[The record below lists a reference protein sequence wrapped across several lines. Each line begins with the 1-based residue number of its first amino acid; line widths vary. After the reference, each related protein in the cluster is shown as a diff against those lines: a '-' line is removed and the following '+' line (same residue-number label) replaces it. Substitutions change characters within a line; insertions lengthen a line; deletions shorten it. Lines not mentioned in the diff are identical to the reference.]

1 MKSLSQTVSEASF
14 SDLMI
19 KNLEN
24 KDLVTLLQS
33 ALAEEYLQW
42 YQYTVVIPFAV
53 GQDRVNI
60 VEAFK
65 EHAKDELED
74 HAAWLIERINQLDG
88 VPTLVDEPSKWNL
101 CAVHKYIKP
110 TPPYDVCTLLEQNIQ
125 SEKGA
130 IETYTTLEAVTR
142 HNDIVTNRKVK
153 EILADEQEHLQNL
166 IDLYKDIRGQRIC
179 DTPDNT
185 ATVGYDGEF
194 GDNSENFD
202 F

>member
-24 KDLVTLLQS
+24 KDLLTLLQS

-88 VPTLVDEPSKWNL
+88 EPTLVDEPSKWNL
-101 CAVHKYIKP
+101 CAVHKYITPK
-110 TPPYDVCTLLEQNIQ
+110 PPYDVCTLLEQNIQ

-130 IETYTTLEAVTR
+130 IETYTALEAVTR

-166 IDLYKDIRGQRIC
+166 IDLHKDICGHPIC
-179 DTPDNT
+179 DTSDN
-185 ATVGYDGEF
+185 VPSSGYDGEF
-194 GDNSENFD
+194 GDNF
-202 F
+202 

>member
-101 CAVHKYIKP
+101 CAVHKYITPK
-110 TPPYDVCTLLEQNIQ
+110 PPYDVCTLLEQNIQ

-130 IETYTTLEAVTR
+130 IETYTALEAVTR

-179 DTPDNT
+179 DTPDNV
-185 ATVGYDGEF
+185 ASGGYDGEF
-194 GDNSENFD
+194 SDNF
-202 F
+202 

>member
-101 CAVHKYIKP
+101 CAVHKYITPK
-110 TPPYDVCTLLEQNIQ
+110 PPYDVCTLLEQNIQ

-130 IETYTTLEAVTR
+130 IETYTALEAVTR

-166 IDLYKDIRGQRIC
+166 IDLHKDICGHPIC
-179 DTPDNT
+179 DTTGNVPSS
-185 ATVGYDGEF
+185 GYDGEF
-194 GDNSENFD
+194 SDNF
-202 F
+202 

>member
-101 CAVHKYIKP
+101 CAVHKYITPK
-110 TPPYDVCTLLEQNIQ
+110 PPYDVCTLLEQNIQ

-130 IETYTTLEAVTR
+130 IETYTALEAVTR

-166 IDLYKDIRGQRIC
+166 IDLHKDICGHPIC
-179 DTPDNT
+179 DTTANVNT
-185 ATVGYDGEF
+185 TGYDGEF
-194 GDNSENFD
+194 GDNF
-202 F
+202 

>member
-1 MKSLSQTVSEASF
+1 MKSLSQTLSEASF

-101 CAVHKYIKP
+101 CAVHKYITPK
-110 TPPYDVCTLLEQNIQ
+110 PPYDVCTLLEQNIQ

-130 IETYTTLEAVTR
+130 IETYTALEAVTR
-142 HNDIVTNRKVK
+142 HNDIVTNKKVK

-166 IDLYKDIRGQRIC
+166 IDLHKDICGHPIC

-185 ATVGYDGEF
+185 ANVGYDGEF
-194 GDNSENFD
+194 GDNF
-202 F
+202 

>member
-101 CAVHKYIKP
+101 CAVHKYITPK
-110 TPPYDVCTLLEQNIQ
+110 PPYDVCTLLEQNIQ

-130 IETYTTLEAVTR
+130 IETYTALEAVTR

-166 IDLYKDIRGQRIC
+166 IDLHKDICGHPIC
-179 DTPDNT
+179 DTSDN
-185 ATVGYDGEF
+185 APSGGYDGEF
-194 GDNSENFD
+194 GDNF
-202 F
+202 

>member
-1 MKSLSQTVSEASF
+1 MKSLSQTLSEASF

-24 KDLVTLLQS
+24 KDLLTLLQS

-88 VPTLVDEPSKWNL
+88 EPTLVDEPSKWNL
-101 CAVHKYIKP
+101 CAVHKYITPK
-110 TPPYDVCTLLEQNIQ
+110 PPYDVCTLLEQNIQ

-130 IETYTTLEAVTR
+130 IETYTALEAVTR

-166 IDLYKDIRGQRIC
+166 IDLHKDICGHPIC
-179 DTPDNT
+179 DTSDN
-185 ATVGYDGEF
+185 VPSSGYDGEF
-194 GDNSENFD
+194 GDNF
-202 F
+202 

>member
-1 MKSLSQTVSEASF
+1 MKSLSQTVSEASY

-101 CAVHKYIKP
+101 CAVHKYITPK
-110 TPPYDVCTLLEQNIQ
+110 PPYDVCTLLEQNIQ

-130 IETYTTLEAVTR
+130 IETYTALEAVTR
-142 HNDIVTNRKVK
+142 DNDVVTNRKVK

-166 IDLYKDIRGQRIC
+166 MDLYKDIRGQRIC
-179 DTPDNT
+179 DTADNT
-185 ATVGYDGEF
+185 ATIGYDGEF
-194 GDNSENFD
+194 DDNSENFN

>member
-101 CAVHKYIKP
+101 CAVHKYITPK
-110 TPPYDVCTLLEQNIQ
+110 PPYDVCTLLEQNIQ

-130 IETYTTLEAVTR
+130 IETYTALEAVTR

-166 IDLYKDIRGQRIC
+166 IDLHKDICGHPIC
-179 DTPDNT
+179 DTPDN
-185 ATVGYDGEF
+185 ASSGGYDGEF
-194 GDNSENFD
+194 GDNF
-202 F
+202 

>member
-1 MKSLSQTVSEASF
+1 MKSLSQTLSEASY

-130 IETYTTLEAVTR
+130 IETYTALEAVTR
-142 HNDIVTNRKVK
+142 DNDVVTNRKVK

-179 DTPDNT
+179 DTPDNV

-194 GDNSENFD
+194 ADNSENFD

>member
-1 MKSLSQTVSEASF
+1 
-14 SDLMI
+14 MI

-60 VEAFK
+60 IEAFK

-88 VPTLVDEPSKWNL
+88 EPTLVDEPSKWNL
-101 CAVHKYIKP
+101 CAVHKYITPK
-110 TPPYDVCTLLEQNIQ
+110 PPYDVCTLLEQNIQ

-130 IETYTTLEAVTR
+130 IETYTALEAVTR

-166 IDLYKDIRGQRIC
+166 IDLHKDICGHPIC
-179 DTPDNT
+179 DTSDNVDPT
-185 ATVGYDGEF
+185 GYDGEF
-194 GDNSENFD
+194 GANF
-202 F
+202 

>member
-1 MKSLSQTVSEASF
+1 MKSLSQTLSEASF

-24 KDLVTLLQS
+24 KDLLTLLQS

-60 VEAFK
+60 VETFK

-101 CAVHKYIKP
+101 CAVHKYITPK
-110 TPPYDVCTLLEQNIQ
+110 PPYDVCTLLEQNIQ

-130 IETYTTLEAVTR
+130 IETYTALEVVTR
-142 HNDIVTNRKVK
+142 DNDVVTNRKVK

-166 IDLYKDIRGQRIC
+166 IDLHKDICGHPIC

-185 ATVGYDGEF
+185 AAVGYDGEF
-194 GDNSENFD
+194 GDNF
-202 F
+202 

>member
-24 KDLVTLLQS
+24 KDLLTLLQS

-101 CAVHKYIKP
+101 CAVHKYITPK
-110 TPPYDVCTLLEQNIQ
+110 PPYDVCTLLEQNIQ

-130 IETYTTLEAVTR
+130 IETYTALEAVTR
-142 HNDIVTNRKVK
+142 HNDIVTNKKVK

-166 IDLYKDIRGQRIC
+166 IDLHKDICGHPIC
-179 DTPDNT
+179 DTSDNAPT
-185 ATVGYDGEF
+185 IGYDGEF

>member
-1 MKSLSQTVSEASF
+1 MKSLSQTLSEASF

-24 KDLVTLLQS
+24 KDLLTLLQS

-101 CAVHKYIKP
+101 CAVHKYITPK
-110 TPPYDVCTLLEQNIQ
+110 PPYDVCTLLEQNIQ

-130 IETYTTLEAVTR
+130 IETYTALEAVTR
-142 HNDIVTNRKVK
+142 HNDIVTNKKVK

-166 IDLYKDIRGQRIC
+166 IDLHKDICGHPIC
-179 DTPDNT
+179 DTPDN
-185 ATVGYDGEF
+185 AANVGYDGEF
-194 GDNSENFD
+194 GDNF
-202 F
+202 

>member
-1 MKSLSQTVSEASF
+1 MKSLSQTLSEASF

-24 KDLVTLLQS
+24 KDLLTLLQS

-53 GQDRVNI
+53 GQDRVNV

-101 CAVHKYIKP
+101 CAVHKYITPK
-110 TPPYDVCTLLEQNIQ
+110 PPYDVCTLLEQNIQ

-130 IETYTTLEAVTR
+130 IETYTALEAVTR

-166 IDLYKDIRGQRIC
+166 IDLHKDICGHPIC
-179 DTPDNT
+179 DTSDN
-185 ATVGYDGEF
+185 VPSSGYDGEF
-194 GDNSENFD
+194 GDNF
-202 F
+202 

>member
-1 MKSLSQTVSEASF
+1 MKSLSQTLSEASF

-24 KDLVTLLQS
+24 KDLLTLLQS

-101 CAVHKYIKP
+101 CAVHKYITPK
-110 TPPYDVCTLLEQNIQ
+110 PPYDVCTLLEQNIQ

-130 IETYTTLEAVTR
+130 IETYTALEAVTR

-166 IDLYKDIRGQRIC
+166 IDLHKDICGHPIC

-185 ATVGYDGEF
+185 ANVGYDGEF
-194 GDNSENFD
+194 GDNF
-202 F
+202 

>member
-1 MKSLSQTVSEASF
+1 MKSLSQTLSEASF

-101 CAVHKYIKP
+101 CAVHKYITPK
-110 TPPYDVCTLLEQNIQ
+110 PPYDVCTLLEQNIQ

-130 IETYTTLEAVTR
+130 IETYTALEAVTR
-142 HNDIVTNRKVK
+142 HNDIVTNRKIK

-166 IDLYKDIRGQRIC
+166 IDLHKDICGHPIC
-179 DTPDNT
+179 DTSDN
-185 ATVGYDGEF
+185 VPSSGYDGEF
-194 GDNSENFD
+194 GDNF
-202 F
+202 

>member
-24 KDLVTLLQS
+24 KDLLTLLQS

-53 GQDRVNI
+53 GHDRVNI

-101 CAVHKYIKP
+101 CAVHKYITPK
-110 TPPYDVCTLLEQNIQ
+110 PPYDVCTLLEQNIQ

-130 IETYTTLEAVTR
+130 IETYTALEAVTR

-166 IDLYKDIRGQRIC
+166 IDLHKDICGHRIC

-185 ATVGYDGEF
+185 PTVGYDGEF

>member
-101 CAVHKYIKP
+101 CAVHKYITPK
-110 TPPYDVCTLLEQNIQ
+110 PPYDVCTLLEQNIQ

-130 IETYTTLEAVTR
+130 IETYTALEAVTR

-166 IDLYKDIRGQRIC
+166 IDLHKDICGHPIC

-185 ATVGYDGEF
+185 ANVGYDGEF
-194 GDNSENFD
+194 GDNF
-202 F
+202 

>member
-1 MKSLSQTVSEASF
+1 MKSLSQTLSEASF

-24 KDLVTLLQS
+24 KDLLTLLQS

-101 CAVHKYIKP
+101 CAVHKYITPK
-110 TPPYDVCTLLEQNIQ
+110 PPYDVCTLLEQNIQ

-130 IETYTTLEAVTR
+130 IETYTALEAVTR

-166 IDLYKDIRGQRIC
+166 IDLHKDICGHPIC
-179 DTPDNT
+179 DTSDN
-185 ATVGYDGEF
+185 VPSSGYDGEF
-194 GDNSENFD
+194 GDNF
-202 F
+202 

>member
-1 MKSLSQTVSEASF
+1 MKSLSQTLSEASF

-24 KDLVTLLQS
+24 KDLLTLLQS

-53 GQDRVNI
+53 GQDRVNV

-130 IETYTTLEAVTR
+130 IETYTALEAVTR

-166 IDLYKDIRGQRIC
+166 IDLHKDICGHPIC
-179 DTPDNT
+179 DTSDN
-185 ATVGYDGEF
+185 VPSSGYDGEF
-194 GDNSENFD
+194 GDNF
-202 F
+202 

>member
-24 KDLVTLLQS
+24 KDLLTLLQS

-101 CAVHKYIKP
+101 CAVHKYITPK
-110 TPPYDVCTLLEQNIQ
+110 PPYDVCTLLEQNIQ

-130 IETYTTLEAVTR
+130 IETYTALEAVTR

-166 IDLYKDIRGQRIC
+166 IDLHKDICGHPIC
-179 DTPDNT
+179 DTPDN
-185 ATVGYDGEF
+185 APSVGYDGEF
-194 GDNSENFD
+194 GDNF
-202 F
+202 

>member
-24 KDLVTLLQS
+24 KDLLTLLQS

-101 CAVHKYIKP
+101 CAVHKYITPK
-110 TPPYDVCTLLEQNIQ
+110 PPYDVCTLLEQNIQ

-130 IETYTTLEAVTR
+130 IETYTALEAVTR

-166 IDLYKDIRGQRIC
+166 IDLHKDICGHPIC
-179 DTPDNT
+179 DTPSNT
-185 ATVGYDGEF
+185 APAEYDGEF

>member
-1 MKSLSQTVSEASF
+1 MKSLSQTLSEASF

-101 CAVHKYIKP
+101 CAVHKYITPK
-110 TPPYDVCTLLEQNIQ
+110 PPYDVCTLLEQNIQ

-130 IETYTTLEAVTR
+130 IETYTALEAVTR

-166 IDLYKDIRGQRIC
+166 IDLHKDICGHPIC
-179 DTPDNT
+179 DTSDN
-185 ATVGYDGEF
+185 VPSSGYDGEF
-194 GDNSENFD
+194 GDNF
-202 F
+202 

>member
-24 KDLVTLLQS
+24 KDLLTLLQS

-53 GQDRVNI
+53 GHDRVNI

-101 CAVHKYIKP
+101 CAVHKYITPK
-110 TPPYDVCTLLEQNIQ
+110 PPYDVCTLLEQNIQ

-130 IETYTTLEAVTR
+130 IETYTALEAVTR
-142 HNDIVTNRKVK
+142 GNDVVTNRKVK

-166 IDLYKDIRGQRIC
+166 IDLHKDICGHPIC
-179 DTPDNT
+179 DTPGNT
-185 ATVGYDGEF
+185 PSGGYNGEF

>member
-101 CAVHKYIKP
+101 CAVHKYITPK
-110 TPPYDVCTLLEQNIQ
+110 PPYDVCTLLEQNIQ

-130 IETYTTLEAVTR
+130 IETYTALEAVTR

-166 IDLYKDIRGQRIC
+166 IDLHKDICGQRIY
-179 DTPDNT
+179 DTPDN
-185 ATVGYDGEF
+185 APSAGYDGEF

>member
-1 MKSLSQTVSEASF
+1 MKSLSQTVSEASY

-101 CAVHKYIKP
+101 CAVHKYITPK
-110 TPPYDVCTLLEQNIQ
+110 PPYDVCTLLEQNIQ

-130 IETYTTLEAVTR
+130 IETYTALEAVTR
-142 HNDIVTNRKVK
+142 DNDVVTNRKVK
-153 EILADEQEHLQNL
+153 EILADEQGHLQNL
-166 IDLYKDIRGQRIC
+166 MDLYKDIRGQRIC
-179 DTPDNT
+179 DTADNT
-185 ATVGYDGEF
+185 ATIGYDGEF
-194 GDNSENFD
+194 DDNSENFN